1 MQALSIFAAAAADSV
16 PRGPEQV
23 LAPVNGGGERDRTAG
38 LDVAN
43 VALSQLSY
51 TPLRRGL

>member
-1 MQALSIFAAAAADSV
+1 MQALFVFARVIATNSV
-16 PRGPEQV
+16 PRSPEQV
-23 LAPVNGGGERDRTAG
+23 RALVTGGGERDRTAG

-51 TPLRRGL
+51 TP